1 MSVGQ
6 ELLNVPF
13 AEMVQK
19 LALAVAEGQTK
30 LDTNSTE
37 VAKFMA
43 TTDIKLPGIK
53 TSDPDVTVPLIALG
67 FYPSF
72 YQVTTA
78 EVEVK
83 MAISMTKTRETSASL
98 SVKGGWGPV
107 SAQVNASYA
116 SKYSYSQEGSSRLYF
131 KMAPTP
137 PPALLEAYVQALI
150 EERKKPLEQAIPED
164 NPAPAPSPAP
174 N

>member
-13 AEMVQK
+13 PEMIQK
-19 LALAVAEGQTK
+19 LAISVAEAQVK
-30 LDTNSTE
+30 LDSNSTE

-43 TTDIKLPGIK
+43 GTDITLPGIK
-53 TSDPDVTVPLIALG
+53 AGDPDITVPLIALG

-72 YQVTTA
+72 YQVQTA

-83 MAISMTKTRETSASL
+83 MAISMTKSREASASL

-107 SAQVNASYA
+107 SAQVNASYS

-137 PPALLEAYVQALI
+137 PPALLEAYVEAMI
-150 EERKKPLEQAIPED
+150 DARKGSVED
-164 NPAPAPSPAP
+164 QLPDG
-174 N
+174 